1 MFPLGTVL
9 FPHAMLPL
17 HVFEPRY
24 RLMMRRCL
32 DGHQEFGVV
41 LIERGSEVGGGD
53 IRFDVGT
60 LARILQAAELPDG
73 RYAVVSTGLRR
84 LRVVRWMA
92 DDPFPEAEVE
102 TLSDAAPTSDD
113 ERLRDEV
120 FARFGDVLTVWHR
133 LDERVP
139 TTVPPPSADAVRD
152 LYEVAAT
159 APLGPLDAQRIL
171 EASSTAERGELLQ
184 RLLAELCEEFRAR
197 LAFE

>member
-1 MFPLGTVL
+1 
-9 FPHAMLPL
+9 MLPL

-32 DGHQEFGVV
+32 DGDQEFGVV

-53 IRFDVGT
+53 TRFDVGT

-73 RYAVVSTGLRR
+73 RLAIVSIGLRR
-84 LRVVRWMA
+84 LRVVRWLP
-92 DDPFPEAEVE
+92 DNPFPEADVE
-102 TLSDAAPTSDD
+102 MIADPAGTSDD
-113 ERLRDEV
+113 EPMRDQA
-120 FARFGDVLTVWHR
+120 FATFGDVLGLWHR

-139 TTVPPPSADAVRD
+139 TTVPPPSDDPIRD

-159 APLGPLDAQRIL
+159 APFGPLDAQRLL
-171 EASSTAERGELLQ
+171 EASSTAARADLLQ
-184 RLLAELCEEFRAR
+184 HLLLDLCDEFRAR

>member
-9 FPHAMLPL
+9 FPNAMLPL

-32 DGHQEFGVV
+32 DGDQEFGVV
-41 LIERGSEVGGGD
+41 LIERGNEVGGGD
-53 IRFDVGT
+53 TRFDVGT

-73 RYAVVSTGLRR
+73 RYAVVSMGLRR
-84 LRVVRWMA
+84 LRVLRWLA
-92 DDPFPEAEVE
+92 DDPFPEADVE
-102 TLSDAAPTSDD
+102 TLSDGAPTSDD
-113 ERLRDEV
+113 EGMRDQV
-120 FARFGDVLTVWHR
+120 FASFGDVLEVWHR

-139 TTVPPPSADAVRD
+139 TTVPPPSDDAVRD

-159 APLGPLDAQRIL
+159 APLGPLDAQRLL

-184 RLLAELCEEFRAR
+184 RLLADLCEEFRAR